1 VEILPGFPQ
10 NWPMGCLMAL
20 GGRMK
25 RTDDRPHL
33 GLWLALLILASL
45 VVGGAATADDAAG
58 KSQGSGGSNLRPRL
72 DPNFR
77 STSHKVVLITDEGI
91 NPEQVG
97 LQQNQL
103 VAWISY
109 SRFPSTIVFDRE
121 VARDMICHSMVNF
134 SIDQDE
140 LRSESIDPGEFASFC
155 ELRPGTYPYQVIRA
169 SQSESGKKTKPLPNL
184 KGEIIVSKSE

>member
-1 VEILPGFPQ
+1 
-10 NWPMGCLMAL
+10 
-20 GGRMK
+20 MK

-45 VVGGAATADDAAG
+45 VGAGAAIADAAAG
-58 KSQGSGGSNLRPRL
+58 TSQGSGGSSSSPRL

-103 VAWISY
+103 VAWISL
-109 SRFPSTIVFDRE
+109 FPVPVDDR
-121 VARDMICHSMVNF
+121 V
-134 SIDQDE
+134 
-140 LRSESIDPGEFASFC
+140 
-155 ELRPGTYPYQVIRA
+155 
-169 SQSESGKKTKPLPNL
+169 
-184 KGEIIVSKSE
+184 